1 MVIDVNSATMRKNR
15 LGDMER
21 LNQSALSFHKARL
34 TAQHA
39 IEETIQISDYLL
51 ARHIAEVIQRAQEV
65 ANGIIEDAKSK
76 ADEESRKIGNKV
88 ELAVIQEANIIMAQ
102 ARQQIER
109 ATLSLLEAVNSER
122 DKIEALATTI
132 RDF

>member
-1 MVIDVNSATMRKNR
+1 MVIEVISDGMRTNK

-21 LNQSALSFHKARL
+21 LNQSALAFRKARL

-51 ARHIAEVIQRAQEV
+51 AKHVAEVIQRAQQV
-65 ANGIIEDAKSK
+65 ASDIIEDARSR
-76 ADEESRKIGNKV
+76 ADEESRRIGNEV
-88 ELAVIQEANIIMAQ
+88 ELAVVQEANIIMAQ

-109 ATLSLLEAVNSER
+109 ATLSLLEAVNSEK

-132 RDF
+132 RDL